1 MARFLKHRKKS
12 TGTVP
17 GSLVFLGEQKESRVQ
32 ITSMV
37 YNQEALLQDDT
48 KEKADD
54 LPDIPDTNDIL
65 WLNVVGLHDT
75 DIIREIG
82 NKYKLHPL
90 LLEDILNTDQRPKH
104 EDFDDAL
111 LIIMKKLMLS
121 REETN
126 IIEPEQISLVLK
138 NNILISF
145 QEQSSDFFLAVK
157 NRIRNNKGRIR
168 RSGTD
173 YLAYAM
179 MDTVAD
185 NYLNVLSDI
194 GDKIEELE
202 EKAIQAKDKNLPA
215 QIYMWKRELK
225 VMHRAIAP
233 FRDMLLKMLKS
244 DFEYFQKETGQFF
257 RDLLDLSQQALE
269 STETYRDMLS
279 DYYNI
284 YNTGVN
290 NHMNDVMKVL
300 TVFAS
305 IFIPLTFIAGVYG
318 TNFDH
323 IPELS
328 YRYAY
333 FIMWAVFLAIIV
345 IMVLYFKRKDWF

>member
-48 KEKADD
+48 KEKAAD

-126 IIEPEQISLVLK
+126 IIEPEQISLV
-138 NNILISF
+138 
-145 QEQSSDFFLAVK
+145 
-157 NRIRNNKGRIR
+157 
-168 RSGTD
+168 
-173 YLAYAM
+173 
-179 MDTVAD
+179 
-185 NYLNVLSDI
+185 
-194 GDKIEELE
+194 
-202 EKAIQAKDKNLPA
+202 
-215 QIYMWKRELK
+215 
-225 VMHRAIAP
+225 
-233 FRDMLLKMLKS
+233 
-244 DFEYFQKETGQFF
+244 
-257 RDLLDLSQQALE
+257 
-269 STETYRDMLS
+269 
-279 DYYNI
+279 
-284 YNTGVN
+284 
-290 NHMNDVMKVL
+290 
-300 TVFAS
+300 
-305 IFIPLTFIAGVYG
+305 
-318 TNFDH
+318 
-323 IPELS
+323 
-328 YRYAY
+328 
-333 FIMWAVFLAIIV
+333 
-345 IMVLYFKRKDWF
+345 